1 MHQALY
7 RKWRPKTFDD
17 VCGQEHITSILK
29 YEAEKN
35 SFHHAYLFCGS
46 RGTGKTSCAKILA
59 KVVNCENPVDGNPC
73 GVCDACRAI
82 DEGTATDV
90 LEMDAASNN
99 SVENIRDIRDE
110 VVYPPTTMKYR
121 VYIVDEVHMLSD
133 SAFNALLKTL
143 EEPPSYVIFILAT
156 TELHELP
163 ATIISRCQRFE
174 FRRITMDV
182 LAARLERIA
191 SEEGLAVEKG
201 ALRLISKL
209 AQGGMRDAISIL
221 ELCSGGRKDI
231 VIDEARVNE
240 IVGVSSRET
249 LCTVVEAISKK
260 DFDTLFSVIDGV
272 VQSSKDI
279 KVFWQDLMSFYRD
292 MLVMKTAGDAARYLD
307 LTDSET
313 QQLEIAASYF
323 TKETILSH
331 CKQLESALF
340 AIQKSNEIKRTVAEM
355 TLVKMC
361 DETLDSSNETLL
373 SRISRLEE
381 AMVLGT
387 PSMRETAGT
396 EEKKTTQKE
405 SSAKPQP
412 SAKGAKKPAPE
423 GQRVMKPVSCWMEVI
438 ERVSQSGGNT
448 SSYLKQTRAYMA
460 EDGSVTVYVADP
472 FTMLMVDTP
481 QVRAAL
487 RAALSICLGR
497 ELAENQL
504 HIVLSKKPLPKDEED
519 YMIDEILKKAE
530 Q

>member
-17 VCGQEHITSILK
+17 VCGQEHITSILQ

-59 KVVNCENPVDGNPC
+59 KVVNCENPVNGNPC

-82 DEGTATDV
+82 DDGSATDV

-110 VVYPPTTMKYR
+110 VVYPPTSMKYR

-182 LAARLERIA
+182 LAARLAHIA
-191 SEEGLAVEKG
+191 REEGLSVEEG
-201 ALRLISKL
+201 ALRLIAKL

-221 ELCSGGRKDI
+221 ELCSGGRKDT

-240 IVGVSSRET
+240 IVGISSRET
-249 LCTVVEAISKK
+249 LCDVVEAIAKK

-272 VQSSKDI
+272 VRSSKDI

-313 QQLEIAASYF
+313 QQLTAAASHF

-331 CKQLESALF
+331 CKQLENALF

-355 TLVKMC
+355 TLIKMC
-361 DETLDSSNETLL
+361 DETLNPSPDTLL
-373 SRISRLEE
+373 SRISKLEE
-381 AMVLGT
+381 AMVLGA
-387 PSMRETAGT
+387 PMARVAAI
-396 EEKKTTQKE
+396 EEKRE
-405 SSAKPQP
+405 PIEAKPP
-412 SAKGAKKPAPE
+412 VEPAKRVEEAPKPQ

-438 ERVSQSGGNT
+438 ERVSQSGGNID
-448 SSYLKQTRAYMA
+448 SYLKQTRAYTA
-460 EDGSVTVYVADP
+460 EDGSVTVYVTDD

-481 QVRAAL
+481 KVRTAL
-487 RAALSICLGR
+487 RAALSLCLGR
-497 ELAENQL
+497 ELAEGQL
-504 HIVLSKKPLPKDEED
+504 HIELSKKPLPGEEED
-519 YMIDEILKKAE
+519 YVIDEILKKAE